1 MEIKPPTAEIMS
13 ADAVASDAKIAP
25 RTWYALAI
33 VTMIYACHF
42 LDRMMIAIIIEPARR
57 EFHLTD
63 SQIGMLT
70 GLAYGATFAAAG
82 IPLGL
87 LIDRVNRVRLLAI
100 LVTIW
105 SGMTTLSGFAQSYV
119 QLLLARM
126 GVGASEAGGSPTS
139 LSMISDFFPPKKRS
153 TAVGFFFM
161 SNAIGAVLS
170 IVIGGYVAAHYGWR
184 AAMLIAGAPGLVLGI
199 TLLLTVKEPRRGAME
214 DNAAA
219 NQPGNAATLAQALS
233 SIARN
238 RAMLHL
244 LAGISLTTAGVATI
258 GSWLPAFMMR
268 FHGFDIKQA
277 GFAVAMA
284 SGFCGAIGSVLGGML
299 SDRLAKGKS
308 RRRMDVSMTVC
319 LLAAV
324 TGALAVMTPGGNA
337 AVAMMSLTQMIA
349 FVVFPAAFAGMLGI
363 TAPTMRG
370 TISATMQVCVNLLGY
385 GIGPFMVGVFS
396 DFYGG
401 DQSLRYA
408 MITVLCICFPWGAL
422 HFWRAARCWKDGAQ

>member
-1 MEIKPPTAEIMS
+1 MEMKPPTSAIMTES
-13 ADAVASDAKIAP
+13 ASATGQKIPPA
-25 RTWYALAI
+25 TWYALAI
-33 VTMIYACHF
+33 VTLIYACHF
-42 LDRMMIAIIIEPARR
+42 LDRMMIAIIIEPARH

-63 SQIGMLT
+63 SQIGVLT
-70 GLAYGATFAAAG
+70 GLAYGATFALAG

-87 LIDRVNRVRLLAI
+87 LIDRVNRVKLLAV

-105 SGMTTLSGFAQSYV
+105 SGMTTLSGFAQSYT

-139 LSMISDFFPPKKRS
+139 LSMISDLFPPEKRS
-153 TAVGFFFM
+153 TAVGFFFL

-170 IVIGGYVAAHYGWR
+170 IVIGGFVAAHYGWR
-184 AAMLIAGAPGLVLGI
+184 AAMLIAGIPGLLLGV
-199 TLLLTVKEPRRGAME
+199 TLLLTVREPKRGAME
-214 DNAAA
+214 NAGAPPATRVAA
-219 NQPGNAATLAQALS
+219 SLPQVFS
-233 SIARN
+233 YIVRN
-238 RAMLHL
+238 KSMLHL
-244 LAGISLTTAGVATI
+244 LAGVSLTTAGVATI

-284 SGFCGAIGSVLGGML
+284 SGFCGAIGSVLGGMM
-299 SDRLAKGKS
+299 SDRFAKTNP
-308 RRRMDVSMTVC
+308 RRRMDISMGVC
-319 LLAAV
+319 LVAAL
-324 TGALAVMTPGGNA
+324 TGALAALVGSGVG

-349 FVVFPAAFAGMLGI
+349 FVVFPAAFAAMLGI
-363 TAPTMRG
+363 TSANMRG
-370 TISATMQVCVNLLGY
+370 TVSASMQVCTNLLGY

-408 MITVLCICFPWGAL
+408 MITVMCICFPWGAV
-422 HFWRAARCWKDGAQ
+422 HFWLAARAWKDLTN